1 MVRRLLAMVVCTEC
15 GRENSSEGRFCSYCG
30 APLPTLRRGR
40 EERKVVTVLFADLVG
55 FTSTA
60 EQLDPE
66 DVRATLTPYY
76 ARLRQELVR
85 HGGTVEKFIGD
96 AVMAV
101 FGAPVAHEDDPE
113 RAVRAAFAI
122 REAIADG
129 PHQVRIAITTGEALV
144 SLDAR
149 SNEGEGMVAGDVVN
163 TAARLQTAAPVNGV
177 LVDETTQRAT
187 RQAIEY
193 READPIVAKGKAEP
207 VPAWEA
213 LEARSRYGVDLVQT
227 GASLV
232 GRDRELHFLTD
243 ALARVRA
250 ERSPQLVT
258 LVGVPGIGK
267 SRLVYELSQT
277 VDAEP
282 DLVGWR
288 QGRSLPYGDGITY
301 WALAEMAK
309 AQAGILETD
318 TPEEAE
324 RKLAGSVS
332 DLVTDGTGR
341 VLENMRPLVGLGSG
355 AEPGDD
361 ERTER
366 FAAWRQYFE
375 SMAHHRPTVLVFED
389 LHWADDAL
397 LDFVDHLVDW
407 AFGVPLL
414 VVCTARPELLERR
427 PGWGGGKSNAL
438 TLTISPLSDE
448 DTARLLTSLLDRK
461 MMPAEQQAA
470 LLLRA
475 GGNPLYAEQ
484 FARLHQE
491 CADQALI
498 GVPENVQGIIAARLD
513 ALPAEEKQL
522 LQDAAVLGKVFW
534 MGAVRATGDR
544 VRADIER
551 LLHALERKE
560 FIRRQRSS
568 SVGGEGE
575 YVFRHLLVRD
585 VAYGQIP
592 RTPRAQQHERA
603 AGWLESLGRRE
614 ENAEMLA
621 HHYLEALRL
630 LRASGRDVSEVLTD
644 KARLAARDAGSRAL
658 ALAAFP
664 AAARWFAAALELSPQ
679 GHSMRPGLLLGYA
692 RGRYDDVTLDDSVLE
707 EATEG
712 LLACG
717 DVEAAAQA
725 QMLLGSTWWVR
736 ADRDKA
742 FQHLD
747 RAIAMVEDR
756 PPSSTK
762 AVVLQKLARF
772 AVLSEDFDRAIL
784 LGSQSL
790 ELCEQLGLDDLKSRN
805 LNSLGMARVHHNDPR
820 GFDDLERALAI
831 AHEVQ
836 SPEEPIVAGNLA
848 WTWADAGDLRRA
860 FELHEESVRLA
871 ARRGIPAS
879 IRWYRGEHVY
889 YCYWQGRWDEAV
901 KGADEFIRE
910 VEEGASHYMVAFCR
924 YLRGAIRL
932 ARGDRTA
939 ALADA
944 LRASEVARGGKD
956 PQVLHPALAFE
967 ARARIACGDRTGAAQ
982 TADELL
988 AAWADA
994 GVRAQSEAV
1003 DGAWAFAA
1011 LGRVD
1016 EFRAALD
1023 RSTFQTPWHEAARM
1037 VILGDPASAAELY
1050 AQIGTV
1056 PDEAY
1061 ARLRAAF
1068 DLVQAGRRADADVQ
1082 LKLAMPVFDRLGASA
1097 LTAEAESLLAA
1108 SA

>member
-1 MVRRLLAMVVCTEC
+1 MVVCAEC
-15 GRENSSEGRFCSYCG
+15 GRENAANARFCSNCG
-30 APLPTLRRGR
+30 AALAVTSPERGR
-40 EERKVVTVLFADLVG
+40 EERKVITVLFADLVG

-101 FGAPVAHEDDPE
+101 FGAPIAHEDDPE
-113 RAVRAAFAI
+113 RAVRSAFAI
-122 REAIADG
+122 QDAIADG

-193 READPIVAKGKAEP
+193 REAESIVAKGKAEP
-207 VPAWEA
+207 VPVWEA
-213 LEARSRYGVDLVQT
+213 VAARSRFGVDLVQT
-227 GASLV
+227 GAELV
-232 GRDRELHFLTD
+232 GRGRELHFLTD

-250 ERSPQLVT
+250 ERAPQLVT

-267 SRLVYELSQT
+267 SRLVYELSRT
-277 VDAEP
+277 VDADP

-301 WALAEMAK
+301 WALSEMAK

-318 TPEEAE
+318 TPAEAE
-324 RKLAGSVS
+324 RKLVASVTDLVS
-332 DLVTDGTGR
+332 DGADR
-341 VLENMRPLVGLGSG
+341 VLESLRPLVGLGSE
-355 AEPGDD
+355 AAPRDD
-361 ERTER
+361 QPAER
-366 FAAWRQYFE
+366 FAAWREYFE
-375 SMAHHRPTVLVFED
+375 ALADRRPTVLVFED
-389 LHWADDAL
+389 LHWADEAL

-407 AFGVPLL
+407 ATGVPLL

-438 TLTISPLSDE
+438 TLTISPLSDD
-448 DTARLLTSLLDRK
+448 DTARLLTSLLDRR
-461 MMPAEQQAA
+461 MMPAEQQAS

-491 CADQALI
+491 CADEARV

-534 MGAVRATGDR
+534 MGAVCAIGGRGRTST
-544 VRADIER
+544 ER

-560 FIRRQRSS
+560 FVRRQRSS
-568 SVGGEGE
+568 SVGGEEE
-575 YVFRHLLVRD
+575 YAFRHLLVRD

-621 HHYLEALRL
+621 LHYLEALRL
-630 LRASGRDVSEVLTD
+630 LRASGRGVPPGLTE
-644 KARLAARDAGSRAL
+644 KARLAARDAAARTL
-658 ALAAFP
+658 ALSAYSN
-664 AAARWFAAALELSPQ
+664 ARRWHEAALELAPP
-679 GHSMRPGLLLGYA
+679 GDPLRPGLLLGYA
-692 RGRYDDVTLDDSVLE
+692 RSRYDDVTLDDAVLE

-712 LLACG
+712 LLAAG
-717 DVEAAAQA
+717 DVESAAHA

-736 ADRDKA
+736 ADRDVA
-742 FQHLD
+742 FLHMD
-747 RAIAMVEDR
+747 RALELVEDR
-756 PPSSTK
+756 PPSSDK
-762 AVVLQKLARF
+762 AFVLQKLARF
-772 AVLSEDFDRAIL
+772 AVLSEDFDRAIA
-784 LGSQSL
+784 LGSESL
-790 ELCEQLGLDDLKSRN
+790 RLAELLGLDDYRARN
-805 LNSLGMARVHHNDPR
+805 LNTLGMARVHGGDQR
-820 GFDDLERALAI
+820 GFDDLEQALAL
-831 AHEVQ
+831 AHEVR
-836 SPEEPIVAGNLA
+836 SPEEAIVAGNLA
-848 WTWADAGDLRRA
+848 WVWADAGDLRRA
-860 FELHEESVRLA
+860 VGLHQQSVQIA
-871 ARRGIPAS
+871 ARRGLEAS
-879 IRWYRGEHVY
+879 IRWYRAEHVY

-901 KGADEFIRE
+901 AGADDFIRE
-910 VEEGASHYMVAFCR
+910 VEAGASHYMETYCR

-944 LRASEVARGGKD
+944 ARASEVARRGKD

-967 ARARIACGDRTGAAQ
+967 ARARAACGDRDGANAI
-982 TADELL
+982 ADELL
-988 AAWADA
+988 EVWAET

-1011 LGRVD
+1011 LGRAD
-1016 EFRAALD
+1016 ELHEALD
-1023 RSTFQTPWHEAARM
+1023 RARLQTPWHEAGRLVAR
-1037 VILGDPASAAELY
+1037 GDLASAAEVY

-1061 ARLRAAF
+1061 ARLRAAAS
-1068 DLVQAGRRADADVQ
+1068 LVAEGRRADADKQ
-1082 LKLAMPVFDRLGASA
+1082 LRMALPVFAGLGATA